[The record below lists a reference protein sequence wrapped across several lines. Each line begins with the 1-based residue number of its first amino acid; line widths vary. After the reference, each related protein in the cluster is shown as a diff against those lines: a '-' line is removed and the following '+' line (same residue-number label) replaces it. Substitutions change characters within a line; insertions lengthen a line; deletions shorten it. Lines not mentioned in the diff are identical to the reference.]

1 MEARKRAERRQALE
15 DAKRVVRAYA
25 REPSQANAD
34 AVEIAWRKVRQLDS
48 PGAVAPDW
56 NKQPDVTALVGTRGG
71 RPVGQAQG
79 RRRALSGC
87 RARSAVSAAAW

>member
-15 DAKRVVRAYA
+15 DAMRAVRAYA

-48 PGAVAPDW
+48 LAQWRQTGANSPMSQHWSGPEAASRWDR
-56 NKQPDVTALVGTRGG
+56 RG
-71 RPVGQAQG
+71 A
-79 RRRALSGC
+79 
-87 RARSAVSAAAW
+87 AVDP